1 MKRLIDIVLAGAM
14 LLLVLP
20 LMLVATIGIKLN
32 SPGPIMYHA
41 TRMGMK
47 GKSFT
52 MFKFRSMHEASTN
65 NRGAVITAHG
75 DERIFRFGE
84 ILRKTKVDE
93 LPQLLNV
100 LLGNM
105 SIVGPRPEDPT
116 IVELYYADWMKD
128 TLSVRPGITSPGSIF
143 YYGSCEN
150 LINEEDPEGSYATLI
165 LPPKMAVERAYLERA
180 TWLSDLVCIAH
191 TALAI
196 LGKVTNHPVL
206 PLARD
211 REAALKWVSPS
222 AFPQTPK
229 S

>member
-1 MKRLIDIVLAGAM
+1 MKRLIDIILAGVM

-20 LMLVATIGIKLN
+20 FMLVAIIGIKLN
-32 SPGPIMYHA
+32 SPGPVLYHA
-41 TRMGMK
+41 KRMGMK

-52 MFKFRSMHEASTN
+52 MFKFRSMHEAPGTN
-65 NRGAVITAHG
+65 RLAVITVHG
-75 DERIFRFGE
+75 DQRIFRFGA

-100 LLGNM
+100 LLGDM
-105 SIVGPRPEDPT
+105 SIVGPRPEDPK
-116 IVELYYADWMKD
+116 IVGLYYSSWMKD

-143 YYGSCEN
+143 YYGSCEKLIDEEN
-150 LINEEDPEGSYATLI
+150 LEESYGTLI

-180 TWLSDLVCIAH
+180 TWLSDIVCICH
-191 TALAI
+191 TVIAI

-211 REAALKWVSPS
+211 RKAALKWVSTLTITE
-222 AFPQTPK
+222 TPK
-229 S
+229 A

>member
-1 MKRLIDIVLAGAM
+1 MKRLIDIVLAGVM

-20 LMLVATIGIKLN
+20 LMLVATVGIKLN
-32 SPGPIMYHA
+32 SPGPVLYHA
-41 TRMGMK
+41 TRMGLK

-52 MFKFRSMHEASTN
+52 MFKFRSMHEASKKK
-65 NRGAVITAHG
+65 GGPLITAQG

-105 SIVGPRPEDPT
+105 SIVGPRPEDPE
-116 IVELYYADWMKD
+116 IVELHYADWMKG

-143 YYGSCEN
+143 YYGSCEK
-150 LINEEDPEGSYATLI
+150 LINQEDPEGSYVTLI
-165 LPPKMAVERAYLERA
+165 LPPKMAVELAYLERA
-180 TWLSDLVCIAH
+180 NWLSDIVCIAH

-196 LGKVTNHPVL
+196 LGSVTDLPVL

-211 REAALKWVSPS
+211 RTAALKWVSPS

-229 S
+229 A